1 MSYAHEC
8 AKCGGGMNAA
18 KVCINKCGNQC
29 SCCGSKSASAAASQ
43 SGTAAATAE
52 VNWDAL
58 EDPALS
64 WCMLCDAARARDSTA
79 THKLIQN
86 ARNSQWS
93 VGLWRSQL
101 LDDGES
107 MDGSTDEDGEGS
119 E

>member
-1 MSYAHEC
+1 MSA
-8 AKCGGGMNAA
+8 
-18 KVCINKCGNQC
+18 
-29 SCCGSKSASAAASQ
+29 ASAAAS
-43 SGTAAATAE
+43 SGPLAASTTISAPPGID
-52 VNWDAL
+52 WDAL

-101 LDDGES
+101 LDDGED
-107 MDGSTDEDGEGS
+107 MDGSTDDAGS
-119 E
+119 